1 MAGTSGGGS
10 GSGGGDNNEERLKK
24 MVADHLRASELFA
37 IDTRT
42 PEGLASLTAILGQAL
57 QAGLAAGEAQ
67 REEEARKAAE
77 AKAAEKKRKRD
88 ERATTG
94 ALSPRT
100 LEKKRRKDE
109 RDAIRKEKLDL
120 KKEEER
126 KKLPLI
132 TLAEEGI
139 PTELA
144 YTGAK
149 STIRHIVSTNF
160 ARGVEWGTLSK
171 AEQRR
176 VINQVKGAFRNGGE
190 LDSQWIVDKISNSM
204 SQARYHDRMKIRA
217 HLRDLNVYRNLERPL
232 QFSEDIWNAFYQSE
246 VQLKAAR
253 QLKEITEQLAKA
265 KKARKSGRSDRDLK
279 ALELKLAECQSVVDQ
294 VGDPPLKF
302 LKAAER
308 VKLVPPSTHRLG
320 QGGIPSL
327 KAAFASEGESES
339 SQGSSDEE
347 ERGASTAPP
356 SVATTSSGPSS
367 FASRNAGS
375 AGGVGREE
383 DEDEEQGQGDDEE
396 REEDEQPPPPPEN
409 TRKKDSRN
417 KSKRGR
423 RSR

>member
-1 MAGTSGGGS
+1 
-10 GSGGGDNNEERLKK
+10 
-24 MVADHLRASELFA
+24 
-37 IDTRT
+37 
-42 PEGLASLTAILGQAL
+42 L
-57 QAGLAAGEAQ
+57 QAGLTAGEAQ

-77 AKAAEKKRKRD
+77 AKATEKKRKRD
-88 ERATTG
+88 EGVTTG

-109 RDAIRKEKLDL
+109 RDAIRKEKL
-120 KKEEER
+120 
-126 KKLPLI
+126 PLI

-149 STIRHIVSTNF
+149 STIRHNVSTNF

-176 VINQVKGAFRNGGE
+176 VTIQVKGAFQNGGE
-190 LDSQWIVDKISNSM
+190 LDSQWIADKISNLM

-265 KKARKSGRSDRDLK
+265 KKAREFGRFDRDLK
-279 ALELKLAECQSVVDQ
+279 ALELKLAECQLVVDE

-308 VKLVPPSTHRLG
+308 VKLVPPTTHRLG

-327 KAAFASEGESES
+327 KAAFVSILPLFHFFLQRFVSVESHRIVWDTFAMRIAS
-339 SQGSSDEE
+339 Q
-347 ERGASTAPP
+347 R
-356 SVATTSSGPSS
+356 
-367 FASRNAGS
+367 
-375 AGGVGREE
+375 
-383 DEDEEQGQGDDEE
+383 
-396 REEDEQPPPPPEN
+396 
-409 TRKKDSRN
+409 
-417 KSKRGR
+417 
-423 RSR
+423 

>member
-1 MAGTSGGGS
+1 MDGTSGGGF
-10 GSGGGDNNEERLKK
+10 GSGGGDNNEERLRK
-24 MVADHLRASELFA
+24 MVTDHLRASKLFA

-42 PEGLASLTAILGQAL
+42 PEGLVNLTTILGQAL
-57 QAGLAAGEAQ
+57 RAGLIAGEAQ
-67 REEEARKAAE
+67 RDEEARKAAE
-77 AKAAEKKRKRD
+77 AKATEKKRKRD
-88 ERATTG
+88 ERATIG
-94 ALSPRT
+94 AFSPRA

-109 RDAIRKEKLDL
+109 RDTIRKEKLDL

-171 AEQRR
+171 AKQKR
-176 VINQVKGAFRNGGE
+176 VLNQVKGAFQNGGE
-190 LDSQWIVDKISNSM
+190 LDSQWIADKISNSM

-217 HLRDLNVYRNLERPL
+217 HLRDLNMYRNLERPL

-246 VQLKAAR
+246 VQLKVAR

-265 KKARKSGRSDRDLK
+265 KRARKLGRSDRDLK
-279 ALELKLAECQSVVDQ
+279 ALELKLVECQSVVDE

-308 VKLVPPSTHRLG
+308 VKLVPNTTHRLG
-320 QGGIPSL
+320 QGGIPGL
-327 KAAFASEGESES
+327 KAAFV
-339 SQGSSDEE
+339 
-347 ERGASTAPP
+347 STLPL
-356 SVATTSSGPSS
+356 
-367 FASRNAGS
+367 
-375 AGGVGREE
+375 
-383 DEDEEQGQGDDEE
+383 
-396 REEDEQPPPPPEN
+396 
-409 TRKKDSRN
+409 
-417 KSKRGR
+417 
-423 RSR
+423 